1 MTALGRPP
9 QHLNLVTQDIIGSAI
24 EVHRCLGPGLLESAY
39 LECLCHELRMRNVV
53 FDRGIALPLRY
64 KGLALEQG
72 YRLDLV
78 VAGSIIVE
86 LKSVEK
92 LMPVHQAQVLTYLK
106 LKRLPLG
113 LLINFNVPVLRAG
126 IVRIAN

>member
-9 QHLNLVTQDIIGSAI
+9 QHLSLVTHDIIGSAI
-24 EVHRCLGPGLLESAY
+24 EVHRFLGPGLLESAY
-39 LECLCHELRMRNVV
+39 LKCLCQELRLRNVV
-53 FDRGIALPLRY
+53 FDREIPLPLRY

-92 LMPVHQAQVLTYLK
+92 LLPVHEAQVLTYLK

-113 LLINFNVPVLRAG
+113 LLINFNVPVLRSG